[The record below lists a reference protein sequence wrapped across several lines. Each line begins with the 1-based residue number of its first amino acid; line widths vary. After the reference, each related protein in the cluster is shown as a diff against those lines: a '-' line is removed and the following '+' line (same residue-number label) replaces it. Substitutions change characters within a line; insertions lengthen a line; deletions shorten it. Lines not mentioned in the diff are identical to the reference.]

1 MYKAVLGVHAQANK
15 VKYNKGKKDN
25 NTDFCKYNKK
35 GKKDNNTDFCKYNK
49 KGKKYNNTDFCK
61 HIIYIYNI

>member
-1 MYKAVLGVHAQANK
+1 MRRQT

-49 KGKKYNNTDFCK
+49 KGKKYNTDFCK